1 MEINNDNNAIIHLQ
15 TLSIVLIISRM
26 SFIRKE
32 KSSAQDFT
40 KGHTYLAVLSPPNRD
55 DFHLALSLTPHR
67 DNHFVDCA
75 SVWVCLVISL
85 DRRAPEVVLCLFQG
99 HTIRGTI
106 SARPFTAFRVAGSF
120 QYTVSILSFAIN
132 KYSVGF
138 ILRLCKYPVYQAFG
152 FSISLW
158 FSFETVIMIV
168 FIWGVF

>member
-99 HTIRGTI
+99 HTIRRHNFSSPLYCIQG
-106 SARPFTAFRVAGSF
+106 SRV
-120 QYTVSILSFAIN
+120 L
-132 KYSVGF
+132 
-138 ILRLCKYPVYQAFG
+138 PVY
-152 FSISLW
+152 
-158 FSFETVIMIV
+158 SFYFVLCN
-168 FIWGVF
+168 